1 MPTKSELMN
10 DGECLG
16 VTLGQM
22 RKHGV
27 QVDMTQPIEGKP
39 VLTIAIYPAMRCPT
53 CRRLSPAT
61 ECLWCDE
68 EEFRGEGVA

>member
-22 RKHGV
+22 KKHGV
-27 QVDMTQPIEGKP
+27 QVDLYSYDNREEVFKIEIKP
-39 VLTIAIYPAMRCPT
+39 LMKCDT

-61 ECLWCDE
+61 ECLWCE
-68 EEFRGEGVA
+68 EVTHDLSKE